1 MLNTDAFEFFSMT
14 NTNWEQILTD
24 SRLISLPEV
33 YLKLQQII
41 SREDFSLAEITEVI
55 SVDPAVTAR
64 LLRMVNSAFFG
75 LAARIETVSRAVN
88 YLGAQ
93 QVHDL
98 VLSTSIAQSFADMHN
113 EAFDLHEFWRK
124 SVYCAIAAREL
135 AVICNVLDSERLFVT
150 GLLHDIGHL
159 MMRRSLPEL
168 VIQAENLAEQ
178 QSITLSQAEK
188 QVIGFDYAVVG
199 AQLLKN
205 WHLPDSLS
213 DSIKYQLKPS
223 RVEEYQL
230 ETAILNIAV
239 TLTHGHFPSLDEA
252 EFMVQV
258 DRDALQISS
267 INYQQISTADR
278 LAQDNLN
285 QVIELLFPQMSLQH
299 AS

>member
-1 MLNTDAFEFFSMT
+1 MT
-14 NTNWEQILTD
+14 NTNWERILTD

-41 SREDFSLAEITEVI
+41 SRDDFSLVEITDVI

-75 LAARIETVSRAVN
+75 LAARIETISRAVN

-98 VLSTSIAQSFADMHN
+98 VLSTSIAQSFSDMHN

-168 VIQAENLAEQ
+168 VLQAEAEAEQ
-178 QSITLSQAEK
+178 SWSALSQAEK

-213 DSIKYQLKPS
+213 ESIKYQLKPT
-223 RVEEYQL
+223 RVEDYEL
-230 ETAILNIAV
+230 ETAILNVAV
-239 TLTHGHFPSLDEA
+239 FLTHGQFSDLE
-252 EFMVQV
+252 ENQFMAQV
-258 DRDALQISS
+258 NRDA
-267 INYQQISTADR
+267 INLTGIDYENICSADR
-278 LAQDNLN
+278 LTREKLN
-285 QVIELLFPQMSLQH
+285 SVIELLFPQMSLQN